1 MRSNSLDAFAVQVP
15 ILENIKFMSCD
26 RQTRYD
32 MICLVTDRQDM
43 SILFSQLLYNPWLP
57 WLVINMG
64 QKKKKT
70 FQVMNDN
77 ILTVEALQ
85 ACVLARTILSLDSL

>member
-1 MRSNSLDAFAVQVP
+1 M
-15 ILENIKFMSCD
+15 
-26 RQTRYD
+26 
-32 MICLVTDRQDM
+32 TDRQDM
-43 SILFSQLLYNPWLP
+43 SILFSQLLYSPWVP

-64 QKKKKT
+64 QKKT